1 MNLELTPSSR
11 SDFPSINAKIM
22 TFGTMTLIAFLKSI
36 ESCSIGQLNNPT
48 LSNKLEDVIK
58 LLLMELIS

>member
-1 MNLELTPSSR
+1 MDLELTPSSR
-11 SDFPSINAKIM
+11 SDFPLVNAKIM
-22 TFGTMTLIAFLKSI
+22 IFGAMTSITFLKSI

-48 LSNKLEDVIK
+48 LFDKLEDVVK